1 MQRTVDE
8 VKHSADKEAEL
19 IIAEAK
25 ARAVREVENTKRQ
38 EEMRN
43 EIEQLKQLRA
53 NYFIRTRALIRSQE
67 ELLRAM
73 EQDQR
78 SLIEESTPVK
88 RPIPGGS
95 GQVIA

>member
-1 MQRTVDE
+1 Q
-8 VKHSADKEAEL
+8 A
-19 IIAEAK
+19 
-25 ARAVREVENTKRQ
+25 